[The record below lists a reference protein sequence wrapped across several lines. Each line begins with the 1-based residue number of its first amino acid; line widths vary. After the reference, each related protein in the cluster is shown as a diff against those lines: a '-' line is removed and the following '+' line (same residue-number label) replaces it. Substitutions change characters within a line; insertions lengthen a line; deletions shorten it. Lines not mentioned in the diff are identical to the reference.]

1 MIATVERIEPEQA
14 LRDMQKNGAIL
25 VCAYDNDEKF
35 AKNHLEGALSLAEL
49 RARESALAR
58 DHELIFY
65 CA

>member
-1 MIATVERIEPEQA
+1 MIGTVERIEPEQA
-14 LRDMQKNGAIL
+14 LRDMQNGATL
-25 VCAYDNDEKF
+25 VCAYDSDEKF

-49 RARESALAR
+49 RARERALAR